1 MQTQSRAEQTGSE
14 DKRAREAE
22 GRLDFVRHRSNSKY
36 ESAAVIKY
44 DRCSTLADD
53 VNSSGVHLEVTDRT
67 AIANRA
73 LDVDVGDELMVS
85 AMVGG

>member
-1 MQTQSRAEQTGSE
+1 M
-14 DKRAREAE
+14 
-22 GRLDFVRHRSNSKY
+22 
-36 ESAAVIKY
+36 IKY